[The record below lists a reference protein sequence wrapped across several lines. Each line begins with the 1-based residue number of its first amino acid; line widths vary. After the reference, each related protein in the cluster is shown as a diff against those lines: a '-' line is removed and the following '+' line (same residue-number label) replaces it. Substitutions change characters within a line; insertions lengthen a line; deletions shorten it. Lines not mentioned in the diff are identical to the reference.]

1 MEKYITVIGLEIH
14 AELLTKTKVFCNCSA
29 EFGGE
34 RNSRCC
40 PVCMGLPGTLP
51 VINQTA
57 IEYAVKA
64 GYALNCE
71 INKFSVFDRKNY
83 FYPDL
88 PKAYQISQLYRPLCG
103 PGYVPIEV
111 NGEKKNIRINHI
123 HVEEDA
129 GKLVHD
135 DYNGVSLADY
145 NRCGI
150 PLIEIVTEPD
160 MSSAEEAMAFVEQVS
175 LLLQYAGVCDCK
187 MEQGSLRCD
196 VNISIMKPTD
206 KEFGT
211 RAEIKNINSIKSV
224 GRAIKYEE
232 RRQALL
238 LEAGKKVIQET
249 RRYDANR
256 DTTKSMRTKENA
268 HDYRYFPEP
277 DILQVN
283 ITDEQLAEIRAKLPE
298 MPNKRFARYTEQYG
312 LSDIDAQT
320 IINNKDISDFFDA
333 ALAVYDSPKTISAF
347 ILTEFMRRINLG
359 EIDVKNV
366 KFTPAQLAE
375 LVRMAD
381 TEKISKNDA
390 KTVFRTMAEQGGDPE
405 KLAEK
410 AGFII
415 IVDTEKV
422 GAEIDKILAANAAQ
436 VQQYASGEKKVFGF
450 IMGQCTKALK
460 GFATPKLIKGVL
472 EEKLAAVSAADDTAD
487 NKAEEEES
495 YDISALTPY
504 TNPDK
509 YVPDADGAMLMVSPE
524 NLLGEFTLSDALN
537 NIGKVV
543 DFKACVLRI
552 RK

>member
-1 MEKYITVIGLEIH
+1 MTWETVIGLETH
-14 AELLTKTKVFCNCSA
+14 VELATRTKIFCACTT
-29 EFGGE
+29 EFGGAP
-34 RNSRCC
+34 NTHCC
-40 PVCMGLPGTLP
+40 PVCTGMPGALP
-51 VINQTA
+51 VVN
-57 IEYAVKA
+57 EKVLEFAVKA
-64 GYALNCE
+64 GLALNGTITRDCR
-71 INKFSVFDRKNY
+71 FDRKNY

-88 PKAYQISQLYRPLCG
+88 PKAYQVSQLYLPIVRNG
-103 PGYVPIEV
+103 KVPIQTASGV
-111 NGEKKNIRINHI
+111 EKTIRIHEL
-123 HVEEDA
+123 HMEEDA

-135 DYNGVSLADY
+135 PWIDQTRADY

-472 EEKLAAVSAADDTAD
+472 EEKLAAVSVADDTAD

-509 YVPDADGAMLMVSPE
+509 YVPETDGAMLMVSPE
-524 NLLGEFTLSDALN
+524 KLLGEFTLSDALN

-543 DFKACVLRI
+543 DFKAYTA
-552 RK
+552 